1 MRRPWLD
8 PQSLDGPLRGKSP
21 IIVFADTD
29 LKEAARQST
38 AGIFFNAGQVCSAGS
53 RILVDD
59 RIHDEFVDRRAI
71 AGHRRYVG
79 SVDDA
84 WPVDLRWSA

>member
-29 LKEAARQST
+29 LKEATRQST

-53 RILVDD
+53 RILVEDHV
-59 RIHDEFVDRRAI
+59 RDEFVDQPAAR
-71 AGHRRYVG
+71 
-79 SVDDA
+79 D
-84 WPVDLRWSA
+84 RWSPAICWIRGRCLAR

>member
-53 RILVDD
+53 RILVED
-59 RIHDEFVDRRAI
+59 RIRDEFVDRPAAR
-71 AGHRRYVG
+71 
-79 SVDDA
+79 D
-84 WPVDLRWSA
+84 RWSPAICWIRGRRLAR

>member
-59 RIHDEFVDRRAI
+59 GIHDEFVDRPEARN
-71 AGHRRYVG
+71 
-79 SVDDA
+79 
-84 WPVDLRWSA
+84 RWSPAICWIRGRRLAR